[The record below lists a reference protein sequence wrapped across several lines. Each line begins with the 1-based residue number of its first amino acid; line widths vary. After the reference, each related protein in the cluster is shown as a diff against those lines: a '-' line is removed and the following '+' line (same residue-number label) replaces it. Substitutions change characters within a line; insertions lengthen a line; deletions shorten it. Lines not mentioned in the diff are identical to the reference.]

1 MKKTLRLM
9 AVAAILLPAL
19 AGCSDKKSGNDNV
32 DATEQTSA
40 QTEAE
45 EAEVAN
51 FDIEGLNALTKKNE
65 LESDDIDFVLDQA
78 EILARSAKGMSRS
91 EYNAYLN
98 TLEKQERDA
107 VFIIALGLE
116 GIKNSKEL
124 SGKQKERMEDI
135 VSRIPMK

>member
-9 AVAAILLPAL
+9 AVAAILLPVL
-19 AGCSDKKSGNDNV
+19 AGCSDKKSGNDNA
-32 DATEQTSA
+32 DATEQTSP

-45 EAEVAN
+45 EAEAAN
-51 FDIEGLNALTKKNE
+51 FDIEGLNALTRKNE

-78 EILARSAKGMSRS
+78 EILARSAKGMNRS

-135 VSRIPMK
+135 ESRIPMK

>member
-124 SGKQKERMEDI
+124 SGKQK
-135 VSRIPMK
+135 SAWRI